1 MRQSTRDMRKRKP
14 TTSTGAVSAT
24 RPKPDLLNL
33 DGSFLLRCSNGKD
46 LEGNSLNPTNKIY
59 RHTIIP
65 PPDPWFADFNQ
76 DDAPNTLRIFR
87 LDGNQHIDTCEY
99 SFNPQIGDWNPPKLK
114 IKTSADGTD
123 SANNNPWLRRLI
135 LNLISFLT
143 SLIFKPLT
151 LLAPLLRLLLW
162 PIADFK
168 WQEKIKNR
176 ETQLRLEF
184 VEKLNMNPDG
194 YHHTFDGIQLR
205 EDGTARFQDK
215 VFKPG
220 KPQLIQTSPLRG
232 EDVVWAEWN
241 NNQLTIHS
249 GARVY
254 SYEFGGWHQKRIHEP
269 SFRDSLVADFSAT
282 KASGYNFV
290 VNCFVIS
297 FVLFILFVIYALIV
311 QARDWN

>member
-1 MRQSTRDMRKRKP
+1 MRQSTRDRQNRRSTTATSAVARPEPKRN
-14 TTSTGAVSAT
+14 
-24 RPKPDLLNL
+24 PDS
-33 DGSFLLRCSNGKD
+33 SFVLHCSNGKK
-46 LEGNSLNPTNKIY
+46 LEDNCLHPTTTIY
-59 RHTIIP
+59 QEPITP
-65 PPDPWFADFNQ
+65 PPDPWYADFHQ
-76 DDAPNTLRIFR
+76 HDAPNTLRIYR
-87 LDGNQHIDTCEY
+87 LDGNQHIETCKY
-99 SFNPQIGDWNPPKLK
+99 SFNSQTGRWNLPEIDTQAGGIGQNGREKKSWLLRFLINL
-114 IKTSADGTD
+114 SAL
-123 SANNNPWLRRLI
+123 P
-135 LNLISFLT
+135 
-143 SLIFKPLT
+143 IFAITKPLS
-151 LLAPLLRLLLW
+151 LLAPLIRLLLW
-162 PIADFK
+162 PIADFN
-168 WQEKIKNR
+168 WEQKIKNR

-232 EDVVWAEWN
+232 EDIVWAEWN

-254 SYEFGGWHQKRIHEP
+254 SYEFGSWYQKRIHEP